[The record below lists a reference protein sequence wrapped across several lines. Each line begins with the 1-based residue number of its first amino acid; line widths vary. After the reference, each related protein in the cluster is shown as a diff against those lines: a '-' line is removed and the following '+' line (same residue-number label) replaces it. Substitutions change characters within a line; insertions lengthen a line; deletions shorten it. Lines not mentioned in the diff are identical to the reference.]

1 MHGIDA
7 RLEALPTQL
16 MGCLAEIEAY
26 IDFDDDIEEALPLAP
41 VGARIKEDMLP
52 TIQSLIE
59 SYREARLLNEGLRIV
74 IVGRPNVGK
83 SSLVNLLLNQERVIV
98 TATPGTTRDIVEEM
112 IALEGAPVVITDTAG
127 IHASDDPIEALGIR
141 KSEEAIGRA
150 DLILFVIDATVALQ
164 AGDVEIYNNI
174 KGKEHLV
181 VQNKIDLCRG
191 RPSPPHFGGLGTE
204 YPVEL
209 SALTGEGLAALKQRI
224 LERIGLAGGPE
235 DSAVLVNLRQ
245 RKLLEAARGHLTQ
258 AVEILARESDAEL
271 AVVELK
277 DAHARLREILGQNVA
292 PDVLDHIFQRFCIG
306 K

>member
-1 MHGIDA
+1 
-7 RLEALPTQL
+7 
-16 MGCLAEIEAY
+16 
-26 IDFDDDIEEALPLAP
+26 
-41 VGARIKEDMLP
+41 
-52 TIQSLIE
+52 
-59 SYREARLLNEGLRIV
+59 
-74 IVGRPNVGK
+74 
-83 SSLVNLLLNQERVIV
+83 
-98 TATPGTTRDIVEEM
+98 M

-150 DLILFVIDATVALQ
+150 DLILFVIVATVDLQ